1 MMVALPVR
9 LGLLGSIVE
18 AENSFPTT
26 RRVPT
31 GNEPSCLTAG
41 VCVNSVVVQ
50 KRCFNV
56 FAKDFVRKAS
66 CAQRFLKNPC
76 PNTL

>member
-9 LGLLGSIVE
+9 LGLLGSIAE

-26 RRVPT
+26 RRVPI

-41 VCVNSVVVQ
+41 VCVNSVVVKNTLLQ
-50 KRCFNV
+50 CLCKGSRQ
-56 FAKDFVRKAS
+56 
-66 CAQRFLKNPC
+66 QRFLKNPC

>member
-9 LGLLGSIVE
+9 LGLLGTIVA
-18 AENSFPTT
+18 AENSYSTT
-26 RRVPT
+26 RWCPT

-41 VCVNSVVVQ
+41 VCVNSVVIQ

-56 FAKDFVRKAS
+56 FAKDLVCKDF
-66 CAQRFLKNPC
+66 
-76 PNTL
+76 